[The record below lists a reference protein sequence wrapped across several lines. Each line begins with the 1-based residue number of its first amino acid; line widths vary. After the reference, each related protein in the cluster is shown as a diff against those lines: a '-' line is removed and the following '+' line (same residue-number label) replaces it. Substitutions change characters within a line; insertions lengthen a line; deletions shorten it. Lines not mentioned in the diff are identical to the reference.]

1 MVKKETDRC
10 ANRMEAKTCLLTHF
24 SARYPKLP
32 PLKSHHSP
40 SSATSDA
47 GEEERDPIVAIA
59 FDLMSL
65 RVDEFWKMEK
75 YQKAMEV
82 LFDDGEEKVVKEES
96 GFEEIGE

>member
-1 MVKKETDRC
+1 
-10 ANRMEAKTCLLTHF
+10 MEAKTCLLTHF

-32 PLKSHHSP
+32 PVSSSTHSRESA
-40 SSATSDA
+40 SSESGD
-47 GEEERDPIVAIA
+47 ERTPLIAIA

-82 LFDDGEEKVVKEES
+82 LFDDGEDKVVKEDE
-96 GFEEIGE
+96 GFEDVGE